1 MIEGDAE
8 LLAGLHQPEHD
19 VAGNATVDTDGA
31 AGDLAPG
38 DEGTNIV
45 LRRVGVQW
53 NIRVLENFEQ
63 FSLSSMEAQEQLVE
77 LGIAGTSGE
86 YFVELAPKL
95 GDQLR
100 AGASPTSTAS
110 QHALSKV
117 AASS

>member
-19 VAGNATVDTDGA
+19 VTGNPAVKAYGA
-31 AGDLAPG
+31 AGDLSPG

-53 NIRVLENFEQ
+53 NIRVFEHLEQ

-77 LGIAGTSGE
+77 RRIAGTSHE
-86 YFVELAPKL
+86 YLLEPAPKPV
-95 GDQLR
+95 DQLR
-100 AGASPTSTAS
+100 
-110 QHALSKV
+110 
-117 AASS
+117 

>member
-8 LLAGLHQPEHD
+8 LLAGLHQPDHD
-19 VAGNATVDTDGA
+19 VAGNATVDADGP

-53 NIRVLENFEQ
+53 NIRMLENFEQ

-77 LGIAGTSGE
+77 LGKAGTSRE
-86 YFVELAPKL
+86 YFVEPAPKP

-100 AGASPTSTAS
+100 
-110 QHALSKV
+110 
-117 AASS
+117 